1 MWIAMSFVSI
11 ASRGTACDGDR
22 PVAGGYVE
30 RDPGEAFGFRRSAK
44 RVVNRQL
51 VVDDLPIL

>member
-1 MWIAMSFVSI
+1 MSFVSI
-11 ASRGTACDGDR
+11 VSKVTARDGDR
-22 PVAGGYVE
+22 SVAGGYVE
-30 RDPGEAFGFRRSAK
+30 RDPGEAFGLRRSAK